1 MSKKLNT
8 SVITSKGT
16 FKKNYGLTDDGLSK
30 VESDFDS
37 GHSVSRNNM
46 RVVKT
51 IELNGKFFE
60 VVDFS

>member
-1 MSKKLNT
+1 MSKALNT
-8 SVITSKGT
+8 SVITSKGAS
-16 FKKNYGLTDDGLSK
+16 KKNYGLTDDGLSK

-46 RVVKT
+46 RVVKP

>member
-1 MSKKLNT
+1 MSKALNT
-8 SVITSKGT
+8 SVITSKGSS
-16 FKKNYGLTDDGLSK
+16 KRSSLGDDGMSK

-37 GHSVSRNNM
+37 GHTVNRNSI

-51 IELNGKFFE
+51 IELNGKLFN